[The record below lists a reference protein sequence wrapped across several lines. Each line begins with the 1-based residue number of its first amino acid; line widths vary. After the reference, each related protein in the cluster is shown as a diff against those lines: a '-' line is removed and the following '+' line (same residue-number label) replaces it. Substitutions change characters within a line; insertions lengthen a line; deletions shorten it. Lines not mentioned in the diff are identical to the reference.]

1 MINAQNPQIR
11 AVLTNEQDLTALKS
25 DLEKTQ
31 KLVHAWQLAVLEQD
45 VRQNFGVLGRTFSC
59 RIATLEPLRQ
69 ALAAGRSLLQRR
81 DVFLANEVTLPLDM
95 KLFLLEHQGDFNR
108 FQSLLG
114 AEVDLVIMWQREW
127 NSSPLVQYFCN
138 KEEAVM
144 STAAALELSKEG
156 QNWDCVGRL
165 EVNVPSPAEEAYEDN
180 LSRTA
185 NWNMYTRV
193 GFNMSVTALVV
204 AGAVFWGANKLLSK

>member
-1 MINAQNPQIR
+1 MINTQNPQR
-11 AVLTNEQDLTALKS
+11 GAVLTNEQDLTALKS

-45 VRQNFGVLGRTFSC
+45 VRQDFGVLGRTFSC

-69 ALAAGRSLLQRR
+69 ALAAGRRLLQRR
-81 DVFLANEVTLPLDM
+81 DVFLANEGALPLDM
-95 KLFLLEHQGDFNR
+95 KLFLAEHQGDFNR
-108 FQSLLG
+108 LQSLLG
-114 AEVDLVIMWQREW
+114 AEVDRVMGQRDW
-127 NSSPLVQYFCN
+127 NDSPLVQYFCN

-144 STAAALELSKEG
+144 STATARQLAEEG
-156 QNWDCVGRL
+156 QNWDRVGRL

-204 AGAVFWGANKLLSK
+204 GAVFWGANKLLSK